1 MKMEESAIYH
11 SPIGSLK
18 ITADNQYLLA
28 ISFDGQNA
36 TPQSTN
42 PIINQAIAELEAYFA
57 GKLKTFSVPYKFT
70 GTDFQNRVWTEL
82 SKIPFGKTIS
92 YSTLASN
99 LGDLKSIR
107 AAGTANGK
115 NKLPIIIPC
124 HRVIGKDGSLVGFSG
139 GIERK
144 KWLLK
149 HEGVIQGEQ
158 IEIFA

>member
-36 TPQSTN
+36 TPQSAN
-42 PIINQAIAELEAYFA
+42 PVINQAIAELEAYFA
-57 GKLKTFSVPYKFT
+57 GKLNTFSVPYKLT